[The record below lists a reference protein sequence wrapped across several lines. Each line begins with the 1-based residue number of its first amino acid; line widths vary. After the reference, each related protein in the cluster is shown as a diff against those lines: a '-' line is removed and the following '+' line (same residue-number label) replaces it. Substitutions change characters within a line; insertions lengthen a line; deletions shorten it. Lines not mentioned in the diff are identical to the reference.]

1 MALNEA
7 TELKDKIT
15 KKSNIRLPYMII
27 LAVLGVLSVVSGV
40 MNLYLMKAAANVIS
54 IDPLSVAIDIT
65 YGALLLFSSIM
76 TFKGKVV
83 AIWSFGGAVLV
94 NVVGGLM
101 LGRSVNF
108 FVVLM
113 GIVFLIQLFNLKKQ
127 GELS

>member
-15 KKSNIRLPYMII
+15 QKSNIRLPYMII

-40 MNLYLMKAAANVIS
+40 MNLYLMNAAANVIS

>member
-40 MNLYLMKAAANVIS
+40 MNLYLMNAAANVIS
-54 IDPLSVAIDIT
+54 IDPLSVVIDIT

-94 NVVGGLM
+94 NVVGDLM

>member
-1 MALNEA
+1 
-7 TELKDKIT
+7 
-15 KKSNIRLPYMII
+15 MII

-40 MNLYLMKAAANVIS
+40 MNLYLMNAAANVIS
-54 IDPLSVAIDIT
+54 IDPLSVVIDIT

-94 NVVGGLM
+94 NVVGDLM

>member
-40 MNLYLMKAAANVIS
+40 MNLYLMNAAANVIS